1 MICSFVHVNHF
12 YAVWFM
18 FKNNVK
24 FGGISNVL
32 FGLYSC
38 IPALR
43 CLVYVNQ
50 ECAVWFLFIC
60 NMLLGSCLPVMCCL
74 VYVHG
79 YQLRA
84 FGSYLPVMW
93 TAAVLFGACL

>member
-1 MICSFVHVNHF
+1 MIYSFVHVNHF

-50 ECAVWFLFIC
+50 ESAA
-60 NMLLGSCLPVMCCL
+60 CL
-74 VYVHG
+74 VLVY
-79 YQLRA
+79 
-84 FGSYLPVMW
+84 M
-93 TAAVLFGACL
+93 